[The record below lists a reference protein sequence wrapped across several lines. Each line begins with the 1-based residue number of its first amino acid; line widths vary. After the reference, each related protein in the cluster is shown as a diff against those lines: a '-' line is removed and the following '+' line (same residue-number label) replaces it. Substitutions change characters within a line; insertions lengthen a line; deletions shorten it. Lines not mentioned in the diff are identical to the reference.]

1 MAAGECELCN
11 AGGAILKNRLAYAR
25 PEHRPLGPGHM
36 IVVPF
41 RHVAGYFEMTLEE
54 KQAVAELLD
63 QAKSLLDR
71 EHAPDGYNIGVNIG
85 EAAGQTRMHVHVHLI
100 PRFKGDVENPG
111 CGIRCVLAKKKG

>member
-54 KQAVAELLD
+54 KQAVAC
-63 QAKSLLDR
+63 S
-71 EHAPDGYNIGVNIG
+71 
-85 EAAGQTRMHVHVHLI
+85 TR
-100 PRFKGDVENPG
+100 RNPCSTG
-111 CGIRCVLAKKKG
+111 NTLPTATISA